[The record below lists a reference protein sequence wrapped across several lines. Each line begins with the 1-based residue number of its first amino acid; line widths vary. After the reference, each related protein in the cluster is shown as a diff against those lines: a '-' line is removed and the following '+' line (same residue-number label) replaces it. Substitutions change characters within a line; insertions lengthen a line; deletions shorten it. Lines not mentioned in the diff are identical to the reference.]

1 MLPCTC
7 TPPIRSHDIWLV
19 SPRHLRASVHPF
31 VFFHNH
37 HHHHHHHHPL
47 FLSLCHRINFVFRDL
62 VPPPRNCN
70 VARSVCL
77 HNFLHFRV
85 ARLPSYPIPSLSL
98 SLFSRIRTPPSM
110 CIFFFSFSTCQACG
124 RQLIPISF
132 HHDRERAV
140 ATFLFLFFFS
150 NLLELSSPN
159 PSSPLVGNYICIRSP
174 RGEDRDLTSF

>member
-31 VFFHNH
+31 VFFHN

-98 SLFSRIRTPPSM
+98 FPDPSSPIYVYLFLFIFNVSSVWQAAYSDFVSSRSRESS
-110 CIFFFSFSTCQACG
+110 CHFSFS
-124 RQLIPISF
+124 
-132 HHDRERAV
+132 
-140 ATFLFLFFFS
+140 FFFS

>member
-1 MLPCTC
+1 M
-7 TPPIRSHDIWLV
+7 PPFIRSCFFTTTTTTTTITL
-19 SPRHLRASVHPF
+19 SFSRFATGLISSF
-31 VFFHNH
+31 VI
-37 HHHHHHHHPL
+37 
-47 FLSLCHRINFVFRDL
+47 LS
-62 VPPPRNCN
+62 PPPRNCN

-98 SLFSRIRTPPSM
+98 FPDPSSPIYVYLFLFIFNVSSVWQAAYSDFVSSRSRESS
-110 CIFFFSFSTCQACG
+110 CHFSF
-124 RQLIPISF
+124 P
-132 HHDRERAV
+132 
-140 ATFLFLFFFS
+140 FFFS